1 MPNECYN
8 YVRLTGPA
16 AVIDELRSRRFCPYK
31 YFPPP
36 ADLSGD
42 AYFEWIQE
50 NYSTKW
56 MVDDNSEPVQLE
68 EREDG
73 SLEAFFDS
81 AWAPPYQFYRK
92 LVATRPGLVVE
103 YEYNEWGVGFFGF
116 GVLRDGML
124 SAEPVHFSYRSEEE
138 FKTCLA
144 GAAAMEHAWNLRP
157 FCPHFEEGC
166 FVAAGA
172 EQEQN

>member
-8 YVRLTGPA
+8 YVRLTGPS
-16 AVIDELRSRRFCPYK
+16 AVMTELAGRRFSPYS

-42 AYFEWIQE
+42 PYFDWIQT

-56 MVDDNSEPVQLE
+56 MVNEDGEPVQLDA
-68 EREDG
+68 REDG
-73 SLEAFFDS
+73 SLEAYFDS
-81 AWAPPYQFYRK
+81 AWAPPYEFYRR

-116 GVLRDGML
+116 GVLRDGMND
-124 SAEPVHFSYRSEEE
+124 AEPVHFSYRSEEE
-138 FKTCLA
+138 FKVCLA
-144 GAAAMEHAWNLRP
+144 GATVLEHAWNLRP
-157 FCPHFEEGC
+157 FCPQFEEGC
-166 FVAAGA
+166 FPDTEAAS
-172 EQEQN
+172 E